1 VPNSPTFSTHAQ
13 NHSAGGSDS
22 SGQPLQQPL
31 GDGSKSWSTLIGLAS
46 RLLWRDWRSG
56 ELRLLFLALVMA
68 VTSVSGIALFTDRLE
83 KALLLESANM
93 LAADRVLGSGKVLP
107 DEILN
112 EAQTRGLRTASTLS
126 FTSMAFS
133 DSGNMLVSAKAV
145 SDTYPLR
152 GDVIIADAPFIRGA
166 PIQSGPQPGEVW
178 LESRALPA
186 LGLEVGDSVYVG
198 EAELTVSKII
208 IAEPDRSGGGMVD
221 NAGPRLMLHLDD
233 VAKTNVVQLGSRVSY
248 RFLFA
253 ADELLALDEFETWVD
268 AEYEGEYRLRDVRD
282 ESEEVSEALSRAE
295 SFLLLGSLF
304 AVLLAGVA
312 IALTA
317 KRYSERHYDYVAI
330 LKTFGCTSPQIGF
343 IYLWIQALLAIVAV
357 VVGSVLGWGVHHIIL
372 RALQTVITVELP
384 AAGFEPFVVGAM
396 TAVICLLSFALPP
409 LLALRETPP
418 LRVLRKDISQQKVG
432 ANVPY
437 VFGIGG
443 TIGLVYW
450 YSQDA
455 VLTSVLVVAVA
466 SIAILLSG
474 LSFLL
479 LSSSSAVGMRAGSA
493 WKLAMSAARRRRKQN
508 VLQVMVFSVTIMSLL
523 ILGLLRTDL
532 IADWQAQLP
541 ENTPNHFMMN
551 ISQPQI
557 AGIEEFFEENGVQ
570 GNAFYP
576 LISARVTKVNGATPD
591 PQEDLNSDAERGTLA
606 GGGGDDAEEESAKG
620 AARVGLSVG
629 YGQGETNAAG
639 AGASSGKEASESEAG
654 DEPEEGEVRG
664 RLSRRQVTWAA
675 ELPADNRVTGGEWWE
690 ATVEPGFVSIE
701 QDYADW
707 LDIELGDVIEFEINA
722 QTVSAEVSSFRSVR
736 WDNMQPNFFIIFSPG
751 TIDHLGATFLST
763 ALMEREQKILLNELV
778 QRFPTIVVIE
788 IDALI
793 EQIQNIIAQVT
804 SAIELIS
811 VLVLVCGALVL
822 LACVN
827 ATLDERFYENAI
839 LRTLGAG
846 KRLIMTSLL
855 IEFASIGLM
864 EDLVATLG
872 AEASLYYLQEQVFEQ
887 EFALHYWV
895 WLAGPLAG
903 MIIIGGL
910 GVNSTRGV
918 VNISPLNVLR
928 RLN

>member
-1 VPNSPTFSTHAQ
+1 MPNSPTFSTHAQ

-107 DEILN
+107 DDILV

-639 AGASSGKEASESEAG
+639 ASSGKEASESEAG

-864 EDLVATLG
+864 AGLVATLG